1 MTKYSIT
8 PLDELRLAKKQA
20 REERAIAEQKLSYQ
34 LQYLQDNWGTLMG
47 KGLSSSVKTKF
58 VETIDNISQGSF
70 SSNAPLP
77 FMPKNNKHT
86 QWVNLAIANIPLV
99 SKVAWRLAKPSLYA
113 YTVRKITNKLLGRN
127 KKSRN

>member
-20 REERAIAEQKLSYQ
+20 REERLIAEQKLSYQ

-58 VETIDNISQGSF
+58 VETIDNISHGSF
-70 SSNAPLP
+70 SSNSPLP
-77 FMPKNNKHT
+77 FMPKNSRQP
-86 QWVNLAIANIPLV
+86 QWVNLALNNIPLI
-99 SKVAWRLAKPSLYA
+99 SKVVWRLAKPTLYA
-113 YTVRKITNKLLGRN
+113 YTAKRVTGKLFGKN
-127 KKSRN
+127 KKS

>member
-47 KGLSSSVKTKF
+47 KGLSSSVRTKF
-58 VETIDNISQGSF
+58 LETIDNISQGSL
-70 SSNAPLP
+70 SSNTPLP
-77 FMPKNNKHT
+77 FMPKPSRQP
-86 QWVNLAIANIPLV
+86 QWVNLALNNVPLI
-99 SKVAWRLAKPSLYA
+99 SKVVWRLAKPTLYA
-113 YTVRKITNKLLGRN
+113 FTAKKVTQKLFG
-127 KKSRN
+127 KSKD